1 MYLSLGNS
9 KDIVSFKEALF
20 KGLAPDKSLY
30 FPTQIDKLSNDFW
43 KNLKKMNTTSLAYEV
58 LRNFTKKEI
67 PKGNLFEIIKKTID
81 FDFPTVSVEK
91 NLYSLE
97 LFHGPTMAFK
107 DVGAK
112 FMSGCMNYF
121 IEAENFKNKVTVL
134 VATSG
139 DTGGAVANG
148 FLGVDGVDVVILYPK
163 GRVSEIQE
171 LQLTTLGKNVSALEI
186 DGYFDEC
193 QEMVKKS
200 FLDSDLNKKLILTS
214 ANSINIARWIP
225 QILYYF
231 IAYKNLNIENL
242 KVVFSVPSGNF
253 GNLCAGMLAK
263 KMGLPINHFVASTN
277 KNDTVPN
284 FMKTGE
290 YKKQKT
296 ISTITNAMDVGDPSN
311 FVRIL
316 KLYNNDFQKLKK
328 ELTAYSFSDK
338 ETISGMQELYF
349 KSKYLLDPHGAT
361 AYLGLKKY
369 LLNNPRKIGVFL
381 ETAHPIKFLETV
393 ENAIEKKIRI
403 PEKILKLRKK
413 KKEKTSIKN
422 YKELKSFLLSNN

>member
-1 MYLSLGNS
+1 
-9 KDIVSFKEALF
+9 
-20 KGLAPDKSLY
+20 
-30 FPTQIDKLSNDFW
+30 
-43 KNLKKMNTTSLAYEV
+43 MNTFSLAYEV
-58 LRNFTKKEI
+58 LKNYTKNEI
-67 PKGNLFEIIKKTID
+67 PKERLFKIIKNTID
-81 FDFPTVSVEK
+81 FDFPTVLIEK

-121 IEAENFKNKVTVL
+121 IETDNLKRKITVL

-171 LQLTTLGKNVSALEI
+171 SQLTTLGKNVSALEV

-200 FLDSDLNKKLILTS
+200 FLDSDLNKKLILTP

-225 QILYYF
+225 QMLYYF
-231 IAYKNLNIENL
+231 IAYKNLNTENL
-242 KVVFSVPSGNF
+242 KAVFSVPSGNF

-263 KMGLPINHFVASTN
+263 KMGLPINHFIASTN
-277 KNDTVPN
+277 KNDTIPK
-284 FMKTGE
+284 FMKTGK

-316 KLYNNDFQKLKK
+316 KIYNNNFQNLKK

-338 ETISGMQELYF
+338 ETILGMQKLYQ
-349 KSKYLLDPHGAT
+349 KSKYLLDPHGSI

-369 LLNNPRKIGVFL
+369 LANKPEETGIFL
-381 ETAHPIKFLETV
+381 ETAHPIKFLDTV
-393 ENAIEKKIRI
+393 ENALNKKIEI
-403 PEKILKLRKK
+403 PKHILELKK
-413 KKEKTSIKN
+413 KKKRKIGIKD
-422 YKELKSFLLSNN
+422 YQELKSFLLSK

>member
-1 MYLSLGNS
+1 MYFSLGNK
-9 KDIVSFKEALF
+9 KDVVSFKKALF

-30 FPTQIDKLSNDFW
+30 FPIEVKKLSNDFW
-43 KNLKKMNTTSLAYEV
+43 KSFKKMDTLALSYNV
-58 LRNFTKKEI
+58 LKDYINNEI
-67 PKGNLFEIIKKTID
+67 PIEILLNIIKKTID
-81 FDFPTVSVEK
+81 FDFPTVLVDK

-112 FMSGCMNYF
+112 FMSGCMDYF
-121 IEAENFKNKVTVL
+121 IKTKNLDQKITVI

-163 GRVSEIQE
+163 GKVSEIQE
-171 LQLTTLGKNVSALEI
+171 LQLTTLGKNVSALEV
-186 DGYFDEC
+186 DGYFDKC
-193 QEMVKKS
+193 QEMVKKT
-200 FLDSDLNKKLILTS
+200 FVDKDLNEKLLTS

-225 QILYYF
+225 QMLYYF
-231 IAYKNLNIENL
+231 IAYKNLNRENSKL
-242 KVVFSVPSGNF
+242 VVSVPSGNF

-263 KMGLPINHFVASTN
+263 KMGLPINHFVATTN
-277 KNDTVPN
+277 ENDTVPK
-284 FMKTGE
+284 FMKSGE

-296 ISTITNAMDVGDPSN
+296 VSTITNAMDVGDPSN

-316 KLYNNDFQKLKK
+316 NIYNDDFKSLKK
-328 ELTAYSFSDK
+328 ELTAYKFSDK
-338 ETISGMQELYF
+338 ETILGIKKLYH

-369 LLNNPRKIGVFL
+369 LRNNPEGIGVFL
-381 ETAHPIKFLETV
+381 ETAHPIKFLDTV
-393 ENAIEKKIRI
+393 ENALNKKINI
-403 PEKILKLRKK
+403 PKHILKLKK
-413 KKEKTSIKN
+413 KKKTKIEIKD
-422 YKELKSFLLSNN
+422 YEQLKSFLLSR

>member
-1 MYLSLGNS
+1 
-9 KDIVSFKEALF
+9 
-20 KGLAPDKSLY
+20 
-30 FPTQIDKLSNDFW
+30 
-43 KNLKKMNTTSLAYEV
+43 
-58 LRNFTKKEI
+58 
-67 PKGNLFEIIKKTID
+67 
-81 FDFPTVSVEK
+81 
-91 NLYSLE
+91 
-97 LFHGPTMAFK
+97 
-107 DVGAK
+107 
-112 FMSGCMNYF
+112 
-121 IEAENFKNKVTVL
+121 
-134 VATSG
+134 
-139 DTGGAVANG
+139 
-148 FLGVDGVDVVILYPK
+148 
-163 GRVSEIQE
+163 
-171 LQLTTLGKNVSALEI
+171 
-186 DGYFDEC
+186 
-193 QEMVKKS
+193 MVKKS
-200 FLDSDLNKKLILTS
+200 FLDSDLNKKLMLTS

-225 QILYYF
+225 QMLYYF

-349 KSKYLLDPHGAT
+349 KSKYLLDPHGST

-369 LLNNPRKIGVFL
+369 LLNNPRRIGVFL

-393 ENAIEKKIRI
+393 ENAIEKKIKI

-422 YKELKSFLLSNN
+422 YRELKSFLLSNN

>member
-1 MYLSLGNS
+1 MYSSIGN
-9 KDIVSFKEALF
+9 KKNVVSFKKALF

-30 FPTQIDKLSNDFW
+30 FPTEVKKLSNDFW
-43 KNLKKMNTTSLAYEV
+43 ENFEKMDTFSLAYYV
-58 LRNFTKKEI
+58 LKNYINNEI
-67 PKGNLFEIIKKTID
+67 PKESLLNIIKKTIN
-81 FDFPTVSVEK
+81 FDFPTVLVDK

-112 FMSGCMNYF
+112 FMSGCMDYF
-121 IEAENFKNKVTVL
+121 IKTGNLNHKITVI

-139 DTGGAVANG
+139 DTGGAVANS

-171 LQLTTLGKNVSALEI
+171 LQLTTLGNNVSALEI
-186 DGYFDEC
+186 DGYFDKC
-193 QEMVKKS
+193 QEMVKKT
-200 FLDSDLNKKLILTS
+200 FIDKDLNEKLLTS

-225 QILYYF
+225 QMLYYF
-231 IAYKNLNIENL
+231 IAYKNLNREKSNL
-242 KVVFSVPSGNF
+242 VVSVPSGNF

-277 KNDTVPN
+277 ENDTVPK
-284 FMKTGE
+284 FMKSGE

-296 ISTITNAMDVGDPSN
+296 ISTITNAMDVGNPSN

-316 KLYNNDFQKLKK
+316 NIYNDDFKNLKK
-328 ELTAYSFSDK
+328 ELTAYKFSDK
-338 ETISGMQELYF
+338 ETILGIQELYH

-369 LLNNPRKIGVFL
+369 LNNNPKGIGIFL
-381 ETAHPIKFLETV
+381 ETAHPIKFLDTV
-393 ENAIEKKIRI
+393 ENALNKKINI
-403 PEKILKLRKK
+403 PKHILKLKK
-413 KKEKTSIKN
+413 KKKTKIGIKD
-422 YKELKSFLLSNN
+422 YKQLKSFLLSR